1 MRCRI
6 PAVATIAG
14 NPQLVVGVGYGLSGW
29 ANPVNAW
36 AVQIIDASSIA
47 LGLYDSGTKNYLNTS
62 RASAYSYLKRGAT
75 EIGYD
80 GSNTRSYGHVPCD
93 VTDLGLYGAWF
104 NKTGP
109 TNLKAGVFST
119 SYGGIVATLE
129 DVVYALEQP
138 SAAGVVTYLNS
149 LVDTPVYY
157 NTDAYGQT
165 YLTVATLNEAVYGGL
180 DSVFVHWTH
189 NDPPLEIADIVVAKW
204 S

>member
-14 NPQLVVGVGYGLSGW
+14 NPGLVVGVGYGLSGW

-36 AVQIIDASSIA
+36 GVRILSASSIG
-47 LGLYDSGTKNYLNTS
+47 LGTYDSGTKHYLNTNLGS
-62 RASAYSYLKRGAT
+62 TYSSLKRGAS
-75 EIGYD
+75 EVDNDGYNI
-80 GSNTRSYGHVPCD
+80 STYGHVPCD
-93 VTDLGLYGAWF
+93 VTDLGLYGAYF

-109 TNLKAGVFST
+109 NITCGLFGT

-129 DVVYALEQP
+129 NIVYALEQP
-138 SAAGVVTYLNS
+138 TPTGVTTYLKT
-149 LVDTPVYY
+149 LVDTPGYY
-157 NTDAYGQT
+157 DTPASG
-165 YLTVATLNEAVYGGL
+165 LALMTVSQLGEATYGGM

-204 S
+204 A